1 MKNFEE
7 RFQAY
12 LVFEFLF
19 TILGYHKTSS
29 LVAGISERKENFT
42 HRLIRLMSGT
52 HDHPDESPQSI
63 VNNTCMV
70 THAVTLVKL
79 VSRAVH
85 FHANN
90 NFYKYMCEPYR
101 KL

>member
-1 MKNFEE
+1 M
-7 RFQAY
+7 
-12 LVFEFLF
+12 FEFLF
-19 TILGYHKTSS
+19 SILGYHKTRSS

-52 HDHPDESPQSI
+52 RDHPDESPQSI
-63 VNNTCMV
+63 VNNTCTV

-79 VSRAVH
+79 VSQAVH

-90 NFYKYMCEPYR
+90 NF
-101 KL
+101 L